1 MAEHLERKRAV
12 RRLEENP
19 DVLRVL
25 IEQCALSDADKQMLM
40 MVHVKQMDQTCI
52 ADFLGMSVQNMRK
65 RYAAAVLK
73 LYRLAVL
80 RRYLEE
86 NS

>member
-1 MAEHLERKRAV
+1 MGEHLDRKHAV
-12 RRLEENP
+12 QRLEENP

-25 IEQCALSDADKQMLM
+25 IEQCALSDMDKQMLM
-40 MVHVKQMDQTCI
+40 MVHFRQMDQNCI

-73 LYRLAVL
+73 LYRLAVI
-80 RRYLEE
+80 RQYLQE
-86 NS
+86 

>member
-1 MAEHLERKRAV
+1 MGEHLDRKHAI

-40 MVHVKQMDQTCI
+40 MVHFRQMDQNCI
-52 ADFLGMSVQNMRK
+52 ADFMGMSVQNMRK

-73 LYRLAVL
+73 LYRLAVI
-80 RRYLEE
+80 RAYLEE
-86 NS
+86 